1 MKSTAA
7 QRYHRAS
14 AGLALL
20 SVLGLATCEKPLPIT
35 GSNAVPV
42 ASVVI
47 TPGTLRVAAGS
58 TAQLT
63 ATPQDASGAPLAGRV
78 VTWASTNGAYATV
91 NSSGMVTGVAIGAA
105 TIMAISEGQTG
116 AAAVIVGPVAVALVS
131 VSPASATVA
140 AGNTVQLSV
149 TLQDANGNPLSGRVV
164 TWASSNPAAA
174 TVNGSGLVTGAGAGS
189 ATITATSEGKSATAA
204 ITVTS
209 VPVASVTV
217 SPATANLQSGQ
228 TVQLTATP
236 KDASGAALTGRVV
249 TWASSN
255 PAAATVTGSGLVTGV
270 AAGSAT
276 ITATSE
282 GKSGTAAGTVTSVPV
297 ASVTVTPAS
306 ASMSVGATL
315 QLLA

>member
-105 TIMAISEGQTG
+105 TITAISEGQTG

-174 TVNGSGLVTGAGAGS
+174 TVNGSGLVTGVAAGA
-189 ATITATSEGKSATAA
+189 ATITATSEGKSATAP
-204 ITVTS
+204 ITV
-209 VPVASVTV
+209 VPLPVASVTV
-217 SPATANLQSGQ
+217 SPPAPSVQAGQ

-236 KDASGAALTGRVV
+236 KDASGAPLTGRTV
-249 TWASSN
+249 TWASN
-255 PAAATVTGSGLVTGV
+255 NTAVATVSGSGLVSGV
-270 AAGSAT
+270 AVGSAT

-282 GKSGTAAGTVTSVPV
+282 GQSGTAALTVSAPPPPGTCLTSV
-297 ASVTVTPAS
+297 AA
-306 ASMSVGATL
+306 L
-315 QLLA
+315 QNTA

>member
-1 MKSTAA
+1 MKSPAA
-7 QRYHRAS
+7 QRYPRAS

-20 SVLGLATCEKPLPIT
+20 SVRGLATCEKPLTIT

-63 ATPQDASGAPLAGRV
+63 ATTQDASGAQLAGRV

-105 TIMAISEGQTG
+105 TITAISEGQTG

-131 VSPASATVA
+131 VSPAAVTVA

-149 TLQDANGNPLSGRVV
+149 TMQDANGNPLSGRVV
-164 TWASSNPAAA
+164 TWTSSNTAAA
-174 TVNGSGLVTGAGAGS
+174 TVNGSGLVTGVAAGA

-204 ITVTS
+204 ITVSS

-217 SPATANLQSGQ
+217 SPPTANVNDGG

-236 KDASGAALTGRVV
+236 KDANGNPLTGRTV
-249 TWASSN
+249 TWVRGN
-255 PAAATVTGSGLVTGV
+255 PAVAAVSGSGPVTGV
-270 AAGSAT
+270 GGGAAT
-276 ITATSE
+276 ITAASE
-282 GKSGTAAGTVTSVPV
+282 GHGGRAALKATSR
-297 ASVTVTPAS
+297 
-306 ASMSVGATL
+306 
-315 QLLA
+315 